1 MVRTRD
7 EETLAVDPVAFVRE
21 TEKIWQARDGEAAA
35 AAYTDDAVV
44 HYGHGQT
51 HRGEALKKWPA
62 RWFAF
67 AKDLEITKTY
77 RGHHGNCI
85 AGTWQSRYTNPE
97 TGKVMIERGAELFIL
112 RGAMVCEHHMW
123 QHTWAEDEKPENM
136 GFSTD

>member
-1 MVRTRD
+1 MIKTRD
-7 EETLAVDPVAFVRE
+7 EETLAVDPVTFVRE

-44 HYGHGQT
+44 HYGQGQT
-51 HRGEALKKWPA
+51 HRGDALKEWPA

-85 AGTWQSRYTNPE
+85 AGTWQSRYTNPDN
-97 TGKVMIERGAELFIL
+97 GKVMIERGAELFFL
-112 RGAMVCEHHMW
+112 RGTMVCEHHMW
-123 QHTWAEDEKPENM
+123 QHTWAEDEKPENR

>member
-1 MVRTRD
+1 MVKTRN
-7 EETLAVDPVAFVRE
+7 EETLAVDPVTFVRE

-35 AAYTDDAVV
+35 AAYTEDAVV
-44 HYGHGQT
+44 HYGQGQT
-51 HRGEALKKWPA
+51 HGGEALKRWPA

-97 TGKVMIERGAELFIL
+97 TGKVMIESGAELFFL
-112 RGAMVCEHHMW
+112 RGTMVCEHHMW
-123 QHTWAEDEKPENM
+123 QHTWAKDEKPESR